1 MVVPPNGWFI
11 LENRIKM
18 DGLGVALFQEPLY
31 DVGIHRQWLCVKT
44 SVELGVAKSIY
55 SLWSSF
61 GHGFIRG
68 TGWGGWL
75 GCWFSF
81 HGSMGKNEGDLNHG
95 LIGGLPDF
103 QTKRIDHSSSS
114 QDPSQCTCAS
124 CQNAHDARG
133 CPRGDNGGNF
143 WVSCTSLNSWP
154 IIAIVNPPIILWWS
168 NMISSHK

>member
-31 DVGIHRQWLCVKT
+31 DMGIHRPWLCLKT
-44 SVELGVAKSIY
+44 SVFRSALRSVHLFIVEQ
-55 SLWSSF
+55 LWAWLHSRN
-61 GHGFIRG
+61 GM
-68 TGWGGWL
+68 GGWL

-103 QTKRIDHSSSS
+103 QTKHIDHSSSS
-114 QDPSQCTCAS
+114 QDPSQCTWCSRMPHVTMGATFGS
-124 CQNAHDARG
+124 PTVLPWTLD
-133 CPRGDNGGNF
+133 P
-143 WVSCTSLNSWP
+143 SLP
-154 IIAIVNPPIILWWS
+154 
-168 NMISSHK
+168 